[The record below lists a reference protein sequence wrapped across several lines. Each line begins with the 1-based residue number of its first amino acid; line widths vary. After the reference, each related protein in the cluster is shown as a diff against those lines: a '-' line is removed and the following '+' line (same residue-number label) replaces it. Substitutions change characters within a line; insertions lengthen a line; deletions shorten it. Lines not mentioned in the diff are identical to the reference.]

1 MKNIIVRLAVLG
13 LVLTACGG
21 GGAVVA
27 TVNGAEITS
36 EDVEALY
43 SEGLGAVPAEQF
55 AENLRNTI
63 VEFIVIQEAEGRFG
77 ITFTPEEIEA
87 RVAELRTQIE
97 AQIESQGQE
106 LTYEEFLAEQGFTE
120 DRIYR
125 IAHQQLVADAVETA
139 LLADAGPITDDE
151 LADRYDAAL
160 MDLTEACV
168 SHILVET
175 EEEALDAKARIEAGE
190 SFADVAMELGTD
202 GTAANGGELGCSAL
216 SQYVPEFA
224 LGAYDVPL
232 NETSQPVRS
241 QFGYHLIFVTERT
254 TTPIEAAEA
263 DLRAAAEIE
272 RSGRLVQDWL
282 LEIVTAAE
290 VTIDEEYGTWVT
302 DPFPTVQPPA

>member
-1 MKNIIVRLAVLG
+1 MKYIIVRVAVLG

-27 TVNGAEITS
+27 TVNGTEITS
-36 EDVEALY
+36 EEVEALY
-43 SEGLGAVPAEQF
+43 SEGLGAVPAELF

-63 VEFIVIQEAEGRFG
+63 VEYVVIQEAETRFG

-97 AQIESQGQE
+97 SQIAAQGQE
-106 LTYEEFLAEQGFTE
+106 LTYEEFLTEQGFTE

-125 IAHQQLVADAVETA
+125 IAHQQLVADAVETE
-139 LLADAGPITDDE
+139 LLADAGPISDE
-151 LADRYDAAL
+151 ELSDRYDAAL
-160 MDLTEACV
+160 MDLTNACV
-168 SHILVET
+168 SHILVAT

-232 NETSQPVRS
+232 NQTSEPVRS

-254 TTPIEAAEA
+254 TTPIEEAEA
-263 DLRAAAEIE
+263 DLRAAAEVE
-272 RSGRLVQDWL
+272 RAGTLVQDWL
-282 LEIVTAAE
+282 LEIVTAAD

>member
-1 MKNIIVRLAVLG
+1 MKNIIARVAVLG
-13 LVLTACGG
+13 LVLAACGG

-27 TVNGAEITS
+27 TVNGIEITS
-36 EDVEALY
+36 EEVEALY
-43 SEGLGAVPAEQF
+43 SENLGAVPTELF

-63 VEFIVIQEAEGRFG
+63 VEFVVIQEAEARFG
-77 ITFTPEEIEA
+77 IAFTPEEIEA
-87 RVAELRTQIE
+87 RVAELRSQIE
-97 AQIESQGQE
+97 AQSGE
-106 LTYEEFLAEQGFTE
+106 LSYEEFLAEQGFTE
-120 DRIYR
+120 ERIYR
-125 IAHQQLVADAVETA
+125 IAHQQLVADAVETE
-139 LLADAGPITDDE
+139 LLADAGPITDEE
-151 LADRYDAAL
+151 LSDRYDAAL
-160 MDLTEACV
+160 MDLTNACV

-224 LGAYDVPL
+224 LGAYEVPL
-232 NETSQPVRS
+232 NETSEPVRS
-241 QFGYHLIFVTERT
+241 QFGYHLILVTERT
-254 TTPIEAAEA
+254 TTPIEEAEA

-272 RSGRLVQDWL
+272 RAGTLVQDWL